1 MKKNEIKGLSAA
13 RLLDGLDDDMILSAS
28 LPEATPVPTPT
39 VGEKIEAFFGR
50 MGKGGMAAAVTGIVV
65 AAAVLIG
72 ILLAGHF
79 PVWEEPGIE
88 TEPGPVQSR
97 PNIDSGILYPPL
109 TETPDNP
116 QKNALSVVSDGITVY
131 PKGYCVYLS
140 EMRRDENGE
149 LTGVDADGMGAVYQL
164 AEIWDELPILRTAGD
179 SYELNLPKDNMTL
192 RSVRIFELIDPQN
205 GDIREIALPAG
216 AEGAADV
223 LKSVTS
229 RKGEYV
235 VVLEIY
241 YETIYSAD
249 EYTKGLDEYAFRL
262 VVDPSMNH
270 NAPVRVIHGDKTYFP
285 TGYLLEESY
294 YDAELGQEITKQY
307 DGAEKILAEL
317 ATDMVTVTVARGE
330 SLGLY
335 LAPFYELKW
344 VRVFDSSLRRLYE
357 MGYDS
362 PLDTFSETEEAGDYY
377 VIITAAFLGTGE
389 TSVTEFPIHIK
400 IVEERESTP
409 AGDVGETPEPP
420 RLTVSTGFGSL
431 HFGNT
436 SHSSEYHEGYMLWT
450 EQWYDGGM
458 ISGDGFG
465 AEGQLADI
473 LGELPT
479 VEHYSGESV
488 SGHVIAENDSVI
500 GLKVCTP
507 EGERI
512 VVKSVSNVLDLLS
525 AMNSLTSV
533 EEGTYV
539 VILTVVTQ
547 GDYIPEAEAY
557 ERTCTEYAFVLK
569 VVEEQAGIPGVPETN
584 PRVVVSGG
592 GQTAV
597 FATEED
603 GFFAWR
609 EVDLS
614 HIQGTPA
621 ASVIFTDDDALR
633 ALPDMEIFYS
643 DRLTVTLDAAGDD
656 LLGVI
661 LYDAKGELIAKSNSL
676 SVVDSLE
683 NDGWDRGVI
692 LVLQIISS
700 VSETERVCYEY
711 AIDLTIR
718 VPAPPSGEPVDVMIG
733 SEFILPYSIQIS
745 AWEWTGSE
753 FDGWTAMIEHLSSF
767 TNEIPA
773 AEYTETTRVRVSS
786 DHVLKRFEIWDADF
800 NLIRNET
807 LDEYTALDDLH
818 AALNQL
824 SPGTYYLTLKVVK
837 YGQYIESHHLREE
850 WETNYY
856 VALRVS

>member
-1 MKKNEIKGLSAA
+1 MKKKEIKGLSAFE
-13 RLLDGLDDDMILSAS
+13 LLEGLDDDMILSAS
-28 LPEATPVPTPT
+28 LPEAVPVAPPT
-39 VGEKIEAFFGR
+39 VGEKITAFFGR
-50 MGKGGMAAAVTGIVV
+50 MGKGGMAAAITGIVV
-65 AAAVLIG
+65 AVAVLMG

-179 SYELNLPKDNMTL
+179 SYELNLPKDNMSL

-241 YETIYSAD
+241 HETIYSAD

-285 TGYLLEESY
+285 TGYLLEETY
-294 YDAELGQEITKQY
+294 FDAEKKEYVTKTY
-307 DGAEKILAEL
+307 DGAEKILGQL
-317 ATDMVTVTVARGE
+317 VKDMMTAAVERGD
-330 SLGLY
+330 SLSLY
-335 LAPFYELKW
+335 LAPFYDLKGIKVYRDLSLW
-344 VRVFDSSLRRLYE
+344 CEADSE
-357 MGYDS
+357 E
-362 PLDTFSETEEAGDYY
+362 PLTLLSEWDEGDYY
-377 VIITAAFLGTGE
+377 VIITAVFLGTGE

-400 IVEERESTP
+400 IVEEPEEETYP
-409 AGDVGETPEPP
+409 NDDGETPEPP

-547 GDYIPEAEAY
+547 GDYIPEADTY

-584 PRVVVSGG
+584 PRVVISGG

-603 GFFAWR
+603 GFLAWR

-614 HIQGTPA
+614 HIVGTRA
-621 ASVIFTDDDALR
+621 ADVIFTDDDAMR
-633 ALPDMEIFYS
+633 ALPKMEIFYG
-643 DRLTVTLDAAGDD
+643 DTLTLTLDAAGDD
-656 LLGVI
+656 LIMVY
-661 LYDAKGELIAKSNSL
+661 LYDAKGGCIHSRPDL
-676 SVVDSLE
+676 SVIEVLQNE
-683 NDGWDRGVI
+683 GWDQHVIVI
-692 LVLQIISS
+692 LETVAV

-711 AIDLTIR
+711 A
-718 VPAPPSGEPVDVMIG
+718 
-733 SEFILPYSIQIS
+733 
-745 AWEWTGSE
+745 
-753 FDGWTAMIEHLSSF
+753 
-767 TNEIPA
+767 
-773 AEYTETTRVRVSS
+773 
-786 DHVLKRFEIWDADF
+786 FE
-800 NLIRNET
+800 
-807 LDEYTALDDLH
+807 LDIV
-818 AALNQL
+818 Q
-824 SPGTYYLTLKVVK
+824 P
-837 YGQYIESHHLREE
+837 
-850 WETNYY
+850 
-856 VALRVS
+856 

>member
-1 MKKNEIKGLSAA
+1 MKKQEIKGLSAA

-28 LPEATPVPTPT
+28 LPEAVPVAPPT
-39 VGEKIEAFFGR
+39 VGEKIAAFFGR
-50 MGKGGMAAAVTGIVV
+50 MGRGGMAAAVTGLVV
-65 AAAVLIG
+65 AVAVLIG

-164 AEIWDELPILRTAGD
+164 AEIWDELPTLRTAGD

-262 VVDPSMNH
+262 TVDPSMND

-317 ATDMVTVTVARGE
+317 APAMVTATVARGE

-344 VRVFDSSLRRLYE
+344 VRVFNSSLRQLYE

-362 PLDTFSETEEAGDYY
+362 PLDTFSETKEAGDYY

-400 IVEERESTP
+400 LVEERESTP

-420 RLTVSTGFGSL
+420 RVSVGSNYGGL
-431 HFGNT
+431 DFGNT
-436 SHSSEYHEGYMLWT
+436 SHSREYHEGYMLST
-450 EQWYDGGM
+450 EQYIDGERLD
-458 ISGDGFG
+458 GDGPG
-465 AEGQLADI
+465 ATGQL
-473 LGELPT
+473 
-479 VEHYSGESV
+479 S
-488 SGHVIAENDSVI
+488 VIAD
-500 GLKVCTP
+500 GLP
-507 EGERI
+507 ALRHNAGEEPFLRVHEDEDTLTRI
-512 VVKSVSNVLDLLS
+512 YVYRDDHSFYFDAEAAPILASLPVGRYIIVLR
-525 AMNSLTSV
+525 V
-533 EEGTYV
+533 E
-539 VILTVVTQ
+539 TQ
-547 GDYIPEAEAY
+547 GDYIEEAEAY
-557 ERTCTEYAFVLK
+557 ERTCTEYAFWLE
-569 VVEEQAGIPGVPETN
+569 VVDSPKTN
-584 PRVVVSGG
+584 PRVTVSGG
-592 GQTAV
+592 GQSAV
-597 FATEED
+597 FETEED
-603 GFFAWR
+603 GFLAWTAYR
-609 EVDLS
+609 LDAAVNSMYRVE
-614 HIQGTPA
+614 ITPA
-621 ASVIFTDDDALR
+621 DSVIFTDDDALR
-633 ALPDMEIFYS
+633 ALPDMEIVYGTP
-643 DRLTVTLDAAGDD
+643 LTLSLGAAGDE
-656 LLGVI
+656 LFGVI
-661 LYDAKGELIAKSNSL
+661 LYDAKGGVTAEGTDL
-676 SVVDSLE
+676 SVVDTLE
-683 NDGWDRGVI
+683 NEGWDRGVI
-692 LVLQIISS
+692 LVLQVLSRI
-700 VSETERVCYEY
+700 SETEHASYEY
-711 AIDLTIR
+711 AIDLTITQ
-718 VPAPPSGEPVDVMIG
+718 P
-733 SEFILPYSIQIS
+733 
-745 AWEWTGSE
+745 
-753 FDGWTAMIEHLSSF
+753 
-767 TNEIPA
+767 
-773 AEYTETTRVRVSS
+773 
-786 DHVLKRFEIWDADF
+786 
-800 NLIRNET
+800 
-807 LDEYTALDDLH
+807 
-818 AALNQL
+818 
-824 SPGTYYLTLKVVK
+824 
-837 YGQYIESHHLREE
+837 
-850 WETNYY
+850 
-856 VALRVS
+856 

>member
-28 LPEATPVPTPT
+28 LPEAAPVPTPT
-39 VGEKIEAFFGR
+39 VGEKIEAFFTR
-50 MGKGGMAAAVTGIVV
+50 MGKGGMAAAVTGLVV

-131 PKGYCVYLS
+131 PKGYCVYVS
-140 EMRRDENGE
+140 EQRRNEQGE
-149 LTGVDADGMGAVYQL
+149 LECLDGDGYGAVYQL
-164 AEIWDELPILRTAGD
+164 GDIWDSLPEMRTSGNGFDLIL
-179 SYELNLPKDNMTL
+179 PDNMTL
-192 RSVRIFELIDPQN
+192 RSVRVFEMVEVQTKTFVELALISDEMEDYRDRPWEFLSTLR
-205 GDIREIALPAG
+205 GFY
-216 AEGAADV
+216 
-223 LKSVTS
+223 T
-229 RKGEYV
+229 
-235 VVLEIY
+235 VVLEVY
-241 YETIYSAD
+241 HETNYSED
-249 EYTKGLDEYAFRL
+249 EYTKGVDEYAFKL
-262 VVDPSMNH
+262 DVDPSMNH

-285 TGYLLEESY
+285 TGYLLEASY
-294 YDAELGQEITKQY
+294 YDAELGQDVTKRY
-307 DGAEKILAEL
+307 DGATYQLQAL
-317 ATDMVTVTVARGE
+317 LSDMVTVILPYTGSITQEGAL
-330 SLGLY
+330 SLY
-335 LAPFYELKW
+335 LAPFYDLKEIT
-344 VRVFDSSLRRLYE
+344 V
-357 MGYDS
+357 YDGDLNVLTKAQS
-362 PLDTFSETEEAGDYY
+362 DEPLEILCSWGAGDYY

-389 TSVTEFPIHIK
+389 TEITEFPIHIK
-400 IVEERESTP
+400 VVEKTEQETEEETYP
-409 AGDVGETPEPP
+409 NDDGETPEPP

-450 EQWYDGGM
+450 EQWHDGGM
-458 ISGDGFG
+458 VSGDGFG

-547 GDYIPEAEAY
+547 GDYIEEAEAY

-597 FATEED
+597 FETAED
-603 GFFAWR
+603 GFLAWTAYR
-609 EVDLS
+609 LDAAVNSMYRVEV
-614 HIQGTPA
+614 TPA
-621 ASVIFTDDDALR
+621 DSVIFTDDDALR
-633 ALPDMEIFYS
+633 ALPDMEIVYGTP
-643 DRLTVTLDAAGDD
+643 LTLSLGAAGDE
-656 LLGVI
+656 LFGVI
-661 LYDAKGELIAKSNSL
+661 LYDAKGGVTAEGTDL
-676 SVVDSLE
+676 SVVDTLE
-683 NDGWDRGVI
+683 NEGWDRGVI
-692 LVLQIISS
+692 LVLQVLSRI
-700 VSETERVCYEY
+700 SETEHACYEY
-711 AIDLTIR
+711 AIDLTITQ
-718 VPAPPSGEPVDVMIG
+718 P
-733 SEFILPYSIQIS
+733 
-745 AWEWTGSE
+745 
-753 FDGWTAMIEHLSSF
+753 
-767 TNEIPA
+767 
-773 AEYTETTRVRVSS
+773 
-786 DHVLKRFEIWDADF
+786 
-800 NLIRNET
+800 
-807 LDEYTALDDLH
+807 
-818 AALNQL
+818 
-824 SPGTYYLTLKVVK
+824 
-837 YGQYIESHHLREE
+837 
-850 WETNYY
+850 
-856 VALRVS
+856 

>member
-1 MKKNEIKGLSAA
+1 MKKQEIKGLSTA

-28 LPEATPVPTPT
+28 LPEATPVPTPIK
-39 VGEKIEAFFGR
+39 GEKITAFFGR
-50 MGKGGMAAAVTGIVV
+50 MGRGGMAAAVTGLVV

-109 TETPDNP
+109 TETPESN
-116 QKNALSVVSDGITVY
+116 QKSALSVVSDGITVY

-149 LTGVDADGMGAVYQL
+149 LTGVDADGIGAVYQL

-179 SYELNLPKDNMTL
+179 SYELNLPKDNMSL
-192 RSVRIFELIDPQN
+192 RGVRVFELIDPQN

-262 VVDPSMNH
+262 DVDPSMND

-285 TGYLLEESY
+285 TGYLLEASY
-294 YDAELGQEITKQY
+294 YDAELGQEVTKRY

-344 VRVFDSSLRRLYE
+344 VRVFDSTLRQLYE

-362 PLDTFSETEEAGDYY
+362 PLDTFSETKEAGDYY
-377 VIITAAFLGTGE
+377 VIITAVFLGTGE

-409 AGDVGETPEPP
+409 AGDVGESPLPP
-420 RLTVSTGFGSL
+420 RVSVGSGYGSL
-431 HFGNT
+431 DFGNT
-436 SHSSEYHEGYMLWT
+436 SHSREYHEGYMLWT

-458 ISGDGFG
+458 VSGDGFG
-465 AEGQLADI
+465 ATGQLSDISDGLPVLRHNAGEESYLRVYEKEDTLTRVLVYFDDYSFFASSMDFSVDASLLPADDYI
-473 LGELPT
+473 IVLR
-479 VEHYSGESV
+479 VE
-488 SGHVIAENDSVI
+488 
-500 GLKVCTP
+500 
-507 EGERI
+507 
-512 VVKSVSNVLDLLS
+512 
-525 AMNSLTSV
+525 
-533 EEGTYV
+533 
-539 VILTVVTQ
+539 TQ
-547 GDYIPEAEAY
+547 GDYIEEAEAY
-557 ERTCTEYAFVLK
+557 ERTCTEYAFWLE
-569 VVEEQAGIPGVPETN
+569 VVDSPKTN

-592 GQTAV
+592 GQSAV
-597 FATEED
+597 FETEEN
-603 GFFAWR
+603 GFLAWR

-621 ASVIFTDDDALR
+621 ASVIFADDDAMR
-633 ALPDMEIFYS
+633 ALPDMEITYGTP
-643 DRLTVTLDAAGDD
+643 LTLSLGTAGDE
-656 LLGVI
+656 LVGVI
-661 LYDAKGELIAKSNSL
+661 LYDSKGGVTAEGLDL
-676 SVVDSLE
+676 SVVESLE
-683 NDGWDRGVI
+683 NDGWDKGVI

-711 AIDLTIR
+711 AIDLTITQ
-718 VPAPPSGEPVDVMIG
+718 P
-733 SEFILPYSIQIS
+733 
-745 AWEWTGSE
+745 
-753 FDGWTAMIEHLSSF
+753 
-767 TNEIPA
+767 
-773 AEYTETTRVRVSS
+773 
-786 DHVLKRFEIWDADF
+786 
-800 NLIRNET
+800 
-807 LDEYTALDDLH
+807 
-818 AALNQL
+818 
-824 SPGTYYLTLKVVK
+824 
-837 YGQYIESHHLREE
+837 
-850 WETNYY
+850 
-856 VALRVS
+856 